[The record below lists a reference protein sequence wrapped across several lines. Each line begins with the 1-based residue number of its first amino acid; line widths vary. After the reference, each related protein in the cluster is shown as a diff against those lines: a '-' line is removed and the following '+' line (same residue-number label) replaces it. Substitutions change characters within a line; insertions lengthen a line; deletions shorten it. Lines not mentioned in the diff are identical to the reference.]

1 VLQRDLMLGVWVLEC
16 LHLTL
21 RVQHGGVLA
30 EELLF
35 IVVVHSFLLTPLR
48 RLLVVLLLP
57 RLFALVALVL
67 HYLLIQVFVNP
78 TLIKTKTTSIRLILK
93 FRFQPGSTN
102 DD

>member
-1 VLQRDLMLGVWVLEC
+1 MLGVWVLEC

-78 TLIKTKTTSIRLILK
+78 TLIKTTSIRLILK